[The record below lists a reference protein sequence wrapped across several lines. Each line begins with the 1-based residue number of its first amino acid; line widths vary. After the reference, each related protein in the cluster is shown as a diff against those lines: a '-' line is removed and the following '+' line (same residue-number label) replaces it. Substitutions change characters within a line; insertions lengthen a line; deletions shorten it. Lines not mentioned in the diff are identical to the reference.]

1 MYRGSEEEDSGSDVY
16 EQLGVFPHRQ
26 SCQATNEV
34 SEHKHSDFI
43 NIDNSSMPRPTRVKG
58 HFYACAESSTCIR
71 TSQAVVR
78 GLVVLRILLF

>member
-1 MYRGSEEEDSGSDVY
+1 MHRSSEEEDSGSDVY

-34 SEHKHSDFI
+34 SEHEAFM

-58 HFYACAESSTCIR
+58 HFLRMRRKTTCIR